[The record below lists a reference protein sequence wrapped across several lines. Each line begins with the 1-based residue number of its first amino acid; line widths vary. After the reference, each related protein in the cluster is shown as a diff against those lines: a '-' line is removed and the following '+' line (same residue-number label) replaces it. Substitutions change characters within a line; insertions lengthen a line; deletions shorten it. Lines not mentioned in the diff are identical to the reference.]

1 MTVKDNK
8 LRPCYAAGINHNVL
22 DNKKV
27 LQIMN
32 LCLGECYSKN
42 DSKVAQLNHLGN
54 GAFILIGLNEQ
65 VNMYSLFLFYF
76 SYNLLTTF

>member
-8 LRPCYAAGINHNVL
+8 LRPYYAAGINHNVL

-32 LCLGECYSKN
+32 SCLGECYSKN